1 MWMEKSNVLD
11 CSRHIPQN
19 QSLTK
24 TIKSKE
30 FLNKPFLLLWRC
42 MVKAFICQTPFQT
55 SFLPTGKVWLFAG
68 YQSDELLLHYSTT
81 TDLSI
86 APCSLLSILK
96 SHPPL
101 QSTQTLNPMTKLCYK
116 LISKRH
122 LKHIP
127 CCILCNIHH
136 NQLNTAASSHTHTS
150 AADRKYLEQIH
161 SLPLVTLF
169 TEMRV

>member
-1 MWMEKSNVLD
+1 MYGESTYLSNTISD
-11 CSRHIPQN
+11 KFSPHRKT
-19 QSLTK
+19 LT
-24 TIKSKE
+24 
-30 FLNKPFLLLWRC
+30 
-42 MVKAFICQTPFQT
+42 
-55 SFLPTGKVWLFAG
+55 FAG

-101 QSTQTLNPMTKLCYK
+101 QSIQTLNPMTKFCYK
-116 LISKRH
+116 LISKHH

-136 NQLNTAASSHTHTS
+136 NQLNIAASSHTHTS
-150 AADRKYLEQIH
+150 AADLKNLEQIH

-169 TEMRV
+169 IELRVEKIYLLNIWRATEKDVQVCKYFGKDHLKPLP